1 MQLSNKYF
9 NNRKLETMV
18 ENQTTYTLN
27 NAAMHVFETHK
38 QAEKVLL
45 QFNQPVLASM
55 LSGKKIMRL
64 RDHES
69 FNFLPGESLILPSKE
84 IMCIDFPEAK
94 ETNPTRCIAMSISE
108 EKIKQML
115 MVMNESMP
123 KLNGEEWVLMD
134 YNFHFTNDIGLYQIL
149 QRLLFLFTENHPSKD
164 LFVDNMLSE
173 LIVRILQS
181 NERKIYTGQTL
192 EVSNTSRLGFIVSFI
207 RENIYKPLNIETL
220 SKKAHM
226 SESHFYR
233 VFKSEL
239 GISPIE
245 FINNERIKLAVS
257 LLQDPKRSI
266 KEVFM
271 ECGFES
277 RSYFNRVFKR
287 KKKISPGEFQA
298 NALRN
303 KRY

>member
-1 MQLSNKYF
+1 MQLSNAYF
-9 NNRKLETMV
+9 NNRRLETLV

-27 NAAMHVFETHK
+27 NAAMHVFETHQ
-38 QAEKVLL
+38 QAEQVLL
-45 QFNQPVLASM
+45 QFDQPVLASM
-55 LSGKKIMRL
+55 LSGKKIMHL

-84 IMCIDFPEAK
+84 VMCIDFPEAK
-94 ETNPTRCIAMSISE
+94 ATNPTRCLAMAISE
-108 EKIKQML
+108 DKIMQML
-115 MVMNESMP
+115 RVMNETMP
-123 KLNGEEWVLMD
+123 KMDGKEWALMD

-164 LFVDNMLSE
+164 LFVDHMLSE

-181 NERKIYTGQTL
+181 NERKIYTEQTL
-192 EVSNTSRLGFIVSFI
+192 EISNNSRLGYIVSFI
-207 RENIYKPLNIETL
+207 RENIYQPLSIETL

-233 VFKSEL
+233 VFKNEL
-239 GISPIE
+239 GISPVE

-257 LLQDPKRSI
+257 LLQDPKRTI
-266 KEVFM
+266 KEVFL

-287 KKKISPGEFQA
+287 KKNVSPGEYQA
-298 NALRN
+298 NVVR
-303 KRY
+303 KKSY

>member
-1 MQLSNKYF
+1 
-9 NNRKLETMV
+9 
-18 ENQTTYTLN
+18 
-27 NAAMHVFETHK
+27 
-38 QAEKVLL
+38 
-45 QFNQPVLASM
+45 
-55 LSGKKIMRL
+55 
-64 RDHES
+64 
-69 FNFLPGESLILPSKE
+69 
-84 IMCIDFPEAK
+84 
-94 ETNPTRCIAMSISE
+94 
-108 EKIKQML
+108 
-115 MVMNESMP
+115 MNESMP

>member
-1 MQLSNKYF
+1 MQLSNAYF
-9 NNRKLETMV
+9 NYRRLETLV

-27 NAAMHVFETHK
+27 NAAMHVFETHE
-38 QAEKVLL
+38 QAEKILL
-45 QFNQPVLASM
+45 QFDQPVLASM
-55 LSGKKIMRL
+55 LSGKKIMHL

-69 FNFLPGESLILPSKE
+69 FNFLPGESLILPTNE

-94 ETNPTRCIAMSISE
+94 ASNPTRCLAMAISE
-108 EKIKQML
+108 DKIKQML
-115 MVMNESMP
+115 LVMNETMP
-123 KLNGEEWVLMD
+123 KSDGKEWALMD

-181 NERKIYTGQTL
+181 NERKIYTEKTL
-192 EVSNTSRLGFIVSFI
+192 EIRNSSRLGFIVSFI
-207 RENIYKPLNIETL
+207 RENIYKPLSIETL
-220 SKKAHM
+220 SKKANM

-233 VFKSEL
+233 VFKNEL
-239 GISPIE
+239 GISPVE

-257 LLQDPKRSI
+257 LLQDPKRTI

-271 ECGFES
+271 DCGFES

-287 KKKISPGEFQA
+287 KKNISPGEYQA
-298 NALRN
+298 NMVRE
-303 KRY
+303 KTY